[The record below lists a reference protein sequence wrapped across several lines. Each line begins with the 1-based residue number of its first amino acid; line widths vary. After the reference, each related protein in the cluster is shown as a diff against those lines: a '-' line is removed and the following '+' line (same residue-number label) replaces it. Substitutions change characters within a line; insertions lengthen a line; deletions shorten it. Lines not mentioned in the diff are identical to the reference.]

1 MSKQKLY
8 LVYATVTGSK
18 YLGTYRASSKKEA
31 IEKAQQNSV
40 SLCHQCSRE
49 CQDPELSKFTAEIE

>member
-18 YLGTYRASSKKEA
+18 YLGTFKASSYRYV
-31 IEKAQQNSV
+31 INAQENAKTQNYQN
-40 SLCHQCSRE
+40 LQ
-49 CQDPELSKFTAEIE
+49 QK